1 MASHNRTTASEI
13 GRKVIDIPGIPTIGT
28 ATAGGE
34 SISVTFTADS
44 SGKGGA
50 ASSYIAKS
58 SPGNITGT
66 SSTSPVIIEG
76 LTVGTSYTATV
87 AAVNSTGTSEYSSVS
102 NSAVPTIATAYQSI
116 ATVTVGSGGQSTI
129 SFTSIPSTFKHLQIR
144 YIARSTN
151 ANSFAGFIYANFNND
166 TTSGNY
172 YARHRLNGRGDNLV
186 YSDASAGSG
195 ASEISYV
202 AGGNTAAN
210 GFSSGIIDVI
220 DYTST
225 TKNKTIKALSG
236 LAGQT
241 TDTNND
247 VALVSSLYFPS
258 TIAAISRIDFTI
270 PSTNFAQYSQFALY
284 GIKGS

>member
-13 GRKVIDIPGIPTIGT
+13 GKKVIDIPSIPTIGT

-34 SISVTFTADS
+34 SISVAFTADS

-58 SPGNITGT
+58 NPGNITGT
-66 SSTSPVIIEG
+66 SSTSPVVITG

-87 AAVNSTGTSEYSSVS
+87 AAVNSTGTSEYSSAS
-102 NSAVPTIATAYQSI
+102 NSAVPIVNTAYESI

-129 SFTSIPSTFKHLQIR
+129 SFTSIPSTYKHLQIR

-172 YARHRLNGRGDNLV
+172 YARHRLNGRGDGLV

-195 ASEISYV
+195 ASQISYV
-202 AGGNTAAN
+202 AGGSTAAS
-210 GFSSGIIDVI
+210 GFSPGIIDI
-220 DYTST
+220 LDANST
-225 TKNKTIKALSG
+225 TKNKTIRALSG

-247 VALVSSLYFPS
+247 IGLVSSLYFPS
-258 TIAAISRIDFTI
+258 TITAINRIDLTI
-270 PSTNFAQYSQFALY
+270 PSTNFAQYSSFALY
-284 GIKGS
+284 GIEG